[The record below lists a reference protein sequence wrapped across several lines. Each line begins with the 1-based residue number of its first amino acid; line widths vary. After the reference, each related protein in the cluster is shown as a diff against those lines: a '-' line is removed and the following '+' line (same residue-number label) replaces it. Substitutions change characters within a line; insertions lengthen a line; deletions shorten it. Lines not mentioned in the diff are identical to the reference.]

1 MTGNRE
7 HRPFGGNFDKNS
19 SRIGQIGSAKS
30 VWDNS
35 LYATGIIERVA
46 VEFLV
51 DSGSTA
57 TLLSKDS
64 FDQMGG
70 ERTIDLHQTSI
81 VMQGV
86 EGKNLNVYGY
96 ANINF

>member
-1 MTGNRE
+1 M
-7 HRPFGGNFDKNS
+7 
-19 SRIGQIGSAKS
+19 
-30 VWDNS
+30 
-35 LYATGIIERVA
+35 
-46 VEFLV
+46 

-70 ERTIDLHQTSI
+70 ERIIDLHQKSI

-96 ANINF
+96 PNINF